1 MTDKSPK
8 GTTSEELSDQKEL
21 QELLSNLPQI
31 IKELEQE
38 LVAKEKND
46 ISR

>member
-1 MTDKSPK
+1 MTDKSSK
-8 GTTSEELSDQKEL
+8 DTTSEELNDQKEL

-38 LVAKEKND
+38 AVAKEKTD